1 MPHDERWLI
10 VGGDSTIGAALAR
23 QASAAGHRILC
34 TSRRPASDNV
44 LSLDLASDPASWMLP
59 ERVDVAFLCA
69 AVTSIEV
76 CRTQPVGTRLV
87 NVERTL
93 ALARLLAARGVR
105 VVFLSTNQVFDGSQ
119 PHRMAS
125 DPTCPLTEYGRQKA
139 DAEREILDMG
149 GAVVRL
155 TKVVGDVPPLFR
167 SWNAALRRGE
177 PIEPFEDMVFSP
189 VPIEVAA
196 ETSIAVGTRKF
207 AGIVQISG
215 ERDVSYAE
223 VARCLAGRLGVD
235 PSLVRPVGSGSRGL
249 PAYAA
254 PRFTTLDA
262 TDLRRV
268 FGIAIPPVQEAVE
281 NLIAK
286 AAADPIRRAA

>member
-1 MPHDERWLI
+1 MPHDECWLI

-23 QASAAGHRILC
+23 QASDKGYRVLC
-34 TSRRPASDNV
+34 TSRRTSSDNV
-44 LSLDLASDPASWMLP
+44 LSLDLASDPTSWVLP

-76 CRTQPVGTRLV
+76 CRTQPVQTRLL
-87 NVERTL
+87 NVARTL
-93 ALARLLAARGVR
+93 ALARLLAARGVC

-139 DAEREILDMG
+139 EAEREILDMG

-155 TKVVGDVPPLFR
+155 TKVVGDVPPLLR

-189 VPIEVAA
+189 VPIEVATEA
-196 ETSIAVGTRKF
+196 LIAVGTRKF
-207 AGIVQISG
+207 AGIVQVSG
-215 ERDVSYAE
+215 DRDASYAE
-223 VARCLAGRLGVD
+223 VARRLAGKLGVD
-235 PSLVRPVGSGSRGL
+235 PGLVRPVGIDSRGL
-249 PAYAA
+249 PSEAA
-254 PRFTTLDA
+254 PRYTTLDA
-262 TDLRRV
+262 ADLRRE
-268 FGIAIPPVQEAVE
+268 FGIAIPRVE
-281 NLIAK
+281 LTIDDLIAK
-286 AAADPIRRAA
+286 VAADRTRQAA